1 MAGIIKKSLVFSLL
15 AAVSFAVAPVKAEPN
30 VKLMNTSDCFTG
42 NFASYDS
49 WIKMISGGSSDK
61 ADDFEERLKRN
72 RAAYKKE
79 EFEEYQQNLECKNV
93 LYKVDDAVVHGFY
106 IAPKGQSD
114 LPVIIYNRGG
124 NGSYGAWFFG
134 HAYKKF
140 FSLSKENNVAIFAS
154 NYRGAFPKLPGKDEF
169 GGADVNDVVALPQ
182 LFEHFPNVNPEKVGL
197 YGESRGGMQS
207 LVAVKRGLDVDS
219 IVLYAGEYD
228 FFEGLKHRPEM
239 ERVYKA
245 RIPNYEKN
253 KDEELRKRSAVF
265 WMDEID
271 NDIPILL
278 IHGDKDERVSVES
291 SIALDKVLEKEGF
304 THKLSIYEGLKH
316 RSFPKQKEIR
326 SEMMSWFRAN
336 WE

>member
-1 MAGIIKKSLVFSLL
+1 MTGIIKKSLVFSLL
-15 AAVSFAVAPVKAEPN
+15 AAVSFAMAPVKAEPN

-42 NFASYDS
+42 NFANYDS

-72 RAAYKKE
+72 RAAYKKK
-79 EFEEYQQNLECKNV
+79 EFEEYQQNMECKNV

-134 HAYKKF
+134 HVYKKF

-169 GGADVNDVVALPQ
+169 GGTDVNDVVALPQ

-207 LVAVKRGLDVDS
+207 LAAVKRGLDVDS
-219 IVLYAGEYD
+219 IVLFAGEYD

>member
-1 MAGIIKKSLVFSLL
+1 MRGIINKSMVFSLL

-30 VKLMNTSDCFTG
+30 VKLMGTSDCFSG
-42 NFASYDS
+42 EFASYDS
-49 WIKMISGGSSDK
+49 WMEKIANMNSGNPNVEKFMDK
-61 ADDFEERLKRN
+61 LKS
-72 RAAYKKE
+72 AYKKE
-79 EFEEYQQNLECKNV
+79 DFESYQQSLDCKNV
-93 LYKVDDAVVHGFY
+93 MYKVDDAVVRAY
-106 IAPKGQSD
+106 YVAPKGKSD

-124 NGSYGAWFFG
+124 NASYGAWTFARAFG
-134 HAYKKF
+134 QL
-140 FSLSKENNVAIFAS
+140 FSLAKESNVAILAS
-154 NYRGAFPKLPGKDEF
+154 SYRGSVPKLPGKDEF

-182 LFEHFPNVNPEKVGL
+182 LFEHFPNVNPENVGL
-197 YGESRGGMQS
+197 YGASRGGMQS
-207 LVAVKRGLDVDS
+207 LLAVKQGLDVDS
-219 IVLYAGEYD
+219 IVLYAGDYD

-245 RIPNYEKN
+245 RIPNYDEEK
-253 KDEELRKRSAVF
+253 EAELRKRSAVF

-304 THKLSIYEGLKH
+304 KHKLSIYEGLKH